1 MTEAQVLGTYTLRGQ
16 EEKKELGKSCKKC
29 GHSFFC
35 RPEIE
40 RGLAG
45 KEDTDILLV
54 EEPLERCH

>member
-16 EEKKELGKSCKKC
+16 EEKKC

-35 RPEIE
+35 GPEIE